1 MDLTTLTL
9 FLALIMSA
17 VGADTMLHPTSVVLD
32 ATVAGKLDKI
42 SIDAATLEEMLTY
55 EVTQVVATPS
65 VLTAPEIRPSAKEG
79 IGMALA
85 QTVKLGE
92 VALALQAQIGY
103 EPERIKL
110 TLLGEEGAI
119 RMLITGSGMGGR
131 IHTPPFM
138 EQITLNPGE
147 EIRAFVHRA
156 SLRGMAKI
164 DPYITSLYLLHS
176 HIPENDFTEAEALIK
191 LTKQQLPQTPINF
204 DRSVFENLQGMIEL
218 LRGNED
224 QADAW
229 FHTAIASDPTDA
241 AADLNAAF
249 LDFRRGNYQD
259 TVDHVQILLT
269 EKPLPRDN
277 TLLSAAYLTS
287 GAALLRLNR
296 LDEADR
302 QLARAIEIDPTST
315 MAYDVWSH
323 VKRAKG
329 ETAKAD
335 ELQTRA
341 WQLADPTESYAEVAA
356 LQFGL
361 IGKPG
366 DKLIQSPLASPT
378 NLRFN

>member
-1 MDLTTLTL
+1 
-9 FLALIMSA
+9 
-17 VGADTMLHPTSVVLD
+17 VLHPTGVVLD
-32 ATVAGKLDKI
+32 ASVAGKLDKI
-42 SIDAATLEEMLTY
+42 SIDAATLDDMLTY
-55 EVTQVVATPS
+55 EVTQVVSTSS
-65 VLTAPEIRPSAKEG
+65 VLTAPEIRPSSKQS

-85 QTVKLGE
+85 ETVKLGE
-92 VALALQAQIGY
+92 VALALQTQMGY

-138 EQITLNPGE
+138 EQITLNQGE
-147 EIRAFVHRA
+147 EMQAFVRRA
-156 SLRGMAKI
+156 ALRGMAKI

-176 HIPENDFTEAEALIK
+176 HIAEGDFTEAEALIK
-191 LTKQQLPQTPINF
+191 LTKQQLPQTPLNF

-224 QADAW
+224 KADAW
-229 FHTAIASDPTDA
+229 FHTAVASDPTDA

-249 LDFRRGNYQD
+249 LDFSRGNYQD
-259 TVDHVQILLT
+259 TLDHVEILLT
-269 EKPLPRDN
+269 EKPPPKDR
-277 TLLSAAYLTS
+277 TLLSVAYMTS

-302 QLARAIEIDPTST
+302 RLAQATEIDPTSA
-315 MAYDVWSH
+315 MAYDVWSS

-329 ETAKAD
+329 DAAKAD
-335 ELQTRA
+335 QLQTRA
-341 WQLADPTESYAEVAA
+341 WELADPTESYAEVAA

-361 IGKPG
+361 ITKAGE
-366 DKLIQSPLASPT
+366 KLIRSPLASPN